1 MSVVNSHKSQVSS
14 LKWRK
19 SAPCLAFALVLVMAP
34 CSALAFKITSPA
46 EHGTLKSGQTVTAAV
61 DLGRDS
67 GIVTVRYY
75 WYPELG
81 DTLVEQE
88 DSRVREAGSGSR
100 TEKQSLADSTA
111 GAPVVAVAAL
121 VAGSAATP
129 PFGGEL
135 QVPNDAI
142 GRMRLLAVAEVSRGR
157 LGTRTLFDEIIVM
170 VEPAAELLSIDFE
183 TDKPLR
189 LGRAGQA
196 ATYGQIDS
204 MGKTFELPVVGTF
217 ADGVTRAIGL
227 PSAGTIYQSSNE
239 KVVKILPEGLL
250 QIVGNGKTVITVHN
264 HGKQGTLDISVEVND
279 EPNLP
284 PIADAGPNRTVK
296 AGTKVKLSGLKS
308 TDPEGE
314 ALYYTWSQV
323 RGSKVSLLDLNMAE
337 ASFLAPQVSE
347 KRLFRFKLRVTDKK
361 GADSPPS
368 YVDVIVEP

>member
-1 MSVVNSHKSQVSS
+1 MVITSSQRKVVA
-14 LKWRK
+14 LLTLLLF
-19 SAPCLAFALVLVMAP
+19 LAITADP
-34 CSALAFKITSPA
+34 TLAFKITSPA
-46 EHGTLKSGQTVTAAV
+46 EHSTLKSGQVVTASV
-61 DLGRDS
+61 DLGQDS

-75 WYPELG
+75 WYSELG
-81 DTLVEQE
+81 ETLVEQE
-88 DSRVREAGSGSR
+88 DYRLAEPGSGR
-100 TEKQSLADSTA
+100 MANEKYWGKDSTT
-111 GAPVVAVAAL
+111 GVPVVAVAAL

-129 PFGGEL
+129 PFGGNL
-135 QVPNDAI
+135 KVPNDAV
-142 GRMRLLAVAEVSRGR
+142 GRMRLLAVGEVSRGR
-157 LGTRTLFDEIIVM
+157 LGTRTLFDEIVVM

-204 MGKTFELPVVGTF
+204 MGKTFELPVVGVY

-227 PSAGTIYQSSNE
+227 PSAGTIYESSNE
-239 KVVKILPEGLL
+239 KVIKVLPEGLL
-250 QIVGNGKTVITVHN
+250 QIVGNGKTVMTVHN
-264 HGKQGTLDISVEVND
+264 RGKQGTLDLSVEVND

-296 AGTKVKLSGLKS
+296 AGTKVTLSGLNSK
-308 TDPEGE
+308 DPEGE
-314 ALYYTWSQV
+314 ALYYSWSQV

-347 KRLFRFKLRVTDKK
+347 KRLYRFRLRVTDKK

-368 YVDVIVEP
+368 YVDIVVEP

>member
-1 MSVVNSHKSQVSS
+1 MIVVESRKSQVESHS
-14 LKWRK
+14 IKK
-19 SAPCLAFALVLVMAP
+19 SASLIAVVLLFVVTADQ
-34 CSALAFKITSPA
+34 ALAFKITSPA
-46 EHGTLKSGQTVTAAV
+46 ESSTLKSGQTVTAAV
-61 DLGRDS
+61 DLGQDS

-81 DTLVEQE
+81 ETLVEQE
-88 DSRVREAGSGSR
+88 DSRIRESR
-100 TEKQSLADSTA
+100 TDKQSLADSTA

-121 VAGSAATP
+121 VAGSGNAP
-129 PFGGEL
+129 PFGGKL

-142 GRMRLLAVAEVSRGR
+142 GRMRLLAVADVSRGR
-157 LGTRTLFDEIIVM
+157 LGTRTLFDEVIVM
-170 VEPAAELLSIDFE
+170 VEPAAELQSIDFE

-204 MGKTFELPVVGTF
+204 MGKTFELPVVGIF

-239 KVVKILPEGLL
+239 KVIEVLPEGLL

-264 HGKQGTLDISVEVND
+264 HGKQGTLDISVDVND
-279 EPNLP
+279 EPNLAP
-284 PIADAGPNRTVK
+284 VANAGTNRTVK

-314 ALYYTWSQV
+314 ALYYSWSQV

-368 YVDVIVEP
+368 YVDVVVEP

>member
-1 MSVVNSHKSQVSS
+1 VKGE
-14 LKWRK
+14 KGEGWK
-19 SAPCLAFALVLVMAP
+19 IGLASTTLAAVIAQPAM
-34 CSALAFKITSPA
+34 AFKITSPA
-46 EHGTLKSGQTVTAAV
+46 ERGTLKSGQTVTAGV

-88 DSRVREAGSGSR
+88 DYRLSEPGSSRVVD
-100 TEKQSLADSTA
+100 EKYGGKDSAT

-129 PFGGEL
+129 SFGGKL
-135 QVPNDAI
+135 HVPNDAI

-157 LGTRTLFDEIIVM
+157 LGTRMLFDEIVVM
-170 VEPAAELLSIDFE
+170 VEPASELQSIEFE

-196 ATYGQIDS
+196 STYGQIDS

-217 ADGVTRAIGL
+217 ADGVARAMSL
-227 PSAGTIYQSSNE
+227 PSAGTTYHSSNE
-239 KVVKILPEGLL
+239 KVIKVLPEGLL
-250 QIVGNGKTVITVHN
+250 QIVGNGKTVITVQN
-264 HGKQGTLDISVEVND
+264 RGKVGTLDISVDVND
-279 EPNLP
+279 EPNLAP
-284 PIADAGPNRTVK
+284 VADAGANRTVK

-323 RGSKVSLLDLNMAE
+323 RGSKVSLLDLNMVE

-361 GADSPPS
+361 GADSPPA
-368 YVDVIVEP
+368 YVDVVVEP

>member
-1 MSVVNSHKSQVSS
+1 MVITSSQR
-14 LKWRK
+14 KWV
-19 SAPCLAFALVLVMAP
+19 ALLTLLLFLAITADP
-34 CSALAFKITSPA
+34 TLAFKITSPA
-46 EHGTLKSGQTVTAAV
+46 AHSTLKSGQAVTASV
-61 DLGRDS
+61 DLGQDS

-81 DTLVEQE
+81 ETLVEQE
-88 DSRVREAGSGSR
+88 DYRLAEPGSGR
-100 TEKQSLADSTA
+100 MANEKYWGKDSTT
-111 GAPVVAVAAL
+111 GVPVVAVAAL
-121 VAGSAATP
+121 VTGSAATP
-129 PFGGEL
+129 PFGGTL
-135 QVPNDAI
+135 KVPNDAV
-142 GRMRLLAVAEVSRGR
+142 GRMRLLAVGEVSRGR
-157 LGTRTLFDEIIVM
+157 LGTRTLFDEIVVM

-204 MGKTFELPVVGTF
+204 MGKTFELPVVGVY

-227 PSAGTIYQSSNE
+227 PSAGTIYESSNE
-239 KVVKILPEGLL
+239 KVIKVLPEGLL

-264 HGKQGTLDISVEVND
+264 RGKQGTLDVSVEVND

-284 PIADAGPNRTVK
+284 PVADAGPNRTVK
-296 AGTKVKLSGLKS
+296 AGTKVKLSGLNSK
-308 TDPEGE
+308 DPEGE
-314 ALYYTWSQV
+314 ALYYSWSQV

-347 KRLFRFKLRVTDKK
+347 KRLYRFRLRVTDKK

-368 YVDVIVEP
+368 YVDIVVEP